1 MKTFTKTLAVVGMTF
16 GLAGVASA
24 NVEFVPSDDTASTN
38 ICVSAAQGSKTNLR
52 NAIENAG
59 VTKHYVATKMTCN
72 GMPVVEFVAQYSEN
86 PDTINGFITN
96 GKYDSSSFIASVNT
110 AN

>member
-38 ICVSAAQGSKTNLR
+38 ICVSAVQGSKSNLR
-52 NAIENAG
+52 DAIEDAG
-59 VTKHYVATKMTCN
+59 VTKRYVATKMTCN
-72 GMPVVEFVAQYSEN
+72 DMPVVEFVAQFSEN
-86 PDTINGFITN
+86 PEAINDYITN
-96 GKYDSSSFIASVNT
+96 GKYNSSSFIASVNT

>member
-16 GLAGVASA
+16 GIAGVASA

-38 ICVSAAQGSKTNLR
+38 ICVSAAEGNKNNLR
-52 NAIENAG
+52 DAIENAG
-59 VTKHYVATKMTCN
+59 VSKRYVATKMTCN
-72 GMPVVEFVAQYSEN
+72 DMPVIEFVAQYSEN
-86 PDTINGFITN
+86 PDAINSYITN
-96 GKYDSSSFIASVNT
+96 GKYNSSSFIASVNA